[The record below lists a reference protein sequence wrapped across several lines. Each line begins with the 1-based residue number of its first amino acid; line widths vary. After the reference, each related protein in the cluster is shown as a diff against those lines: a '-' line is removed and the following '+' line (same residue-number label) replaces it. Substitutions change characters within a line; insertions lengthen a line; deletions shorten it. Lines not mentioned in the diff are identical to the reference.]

1 MMRDLLK
8 LLKAAGDESRL
19 RILNILRL
27 RPLCVCEI
35 AEVLGL
41 AQSTV
46 SRHLKLLE
54 ESGLLERTKNG
65 LWVEYALSITP
76 ENSPQHGLLALIQE
90 IFKKTDQLGIDEAKA
105 RRVNRCE
112 LTTSGELSKAGTL

>member
-1 MMRDLLK
+1 MRDLLK

-19 RILNILRL
+19 RMLNILRL

-65 LWVEYALSITP
+65 LWVEYALSRMP
-76 ENSPQHGLLALIQE
+76 ENSPQHRLLILLKEGLSGVETIHSDEQ
-90 IFKKTDQLGIDEAKA
+90 KTRVVDRHQICA
-105 RRVNRCE
+105 RE
-112 LTTSGELSKAGTL
+112 